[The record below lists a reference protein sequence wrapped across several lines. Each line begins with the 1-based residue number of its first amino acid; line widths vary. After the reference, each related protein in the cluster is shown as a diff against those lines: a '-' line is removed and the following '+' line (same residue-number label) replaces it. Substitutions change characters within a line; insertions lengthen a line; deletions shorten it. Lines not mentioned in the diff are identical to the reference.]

1 MKKLHEMWLKLPLTY
16 RKEIVSIIHTFLGV
30 FGSIF
35 VLGIAE
41 IPWTHEAIIALLI
54 AGIRAGIKASW
65 NMVAKYDK

>member
-1 MKKLHEMWLKLPLTY
+1 
-16 RKEIVSIIHTFLGV
+16 VSIIHTFLGV

-65 NMVAKYDK
+65 NMVAKYEK